1 MNKLL
6 LNNGKIVDDAKLL
19 EQKNI
24 IIKEDSNIYLELNDY
39 LNDINITVNDNISCH
54 VKILGSN
61 VNTNLNII
69 LNENSNL
76 RVDSLIFNGNNNV
89 RISLSGRGAVLEFIY
104 STVISKDS
112 KVKFTVLH
120 EESDTKSSLINNGL
134 VLDNHKLIFDVNGVV
149 NKESSRCVCLQDNK
163 IITDYANL
171 SRVLPNLFIDN
182 YDVEAEHSAYIG
194 SFSSDDMFYL
204 MSRGID
210 EDKARLL
217 LIQSFLVG
225 KMLLS
230 MEETDKFISKINNI

>member
-39 LNDINITVNDNISCH
+39 LNDINITVNDNINCH

-104 STVISKDS
+104 STVISMDS
-112 KVKFTVLH
+112 KVIFTVLH

-171 SRVLPNLFIDN
+171 SRILPNLFIDN

-194 SFSSDDMFYL
+194 SFSSNDMFYL